1 MNCLEFRRA
10 AGADPEHL
18 DADAR
23 AHLDACPAC
32 AEYHRSLVAM
42 DATILKALQV
52 PLTAAAAAVR
62 TSPPKRPPLPRSR
75 WLALAASIVAG
86 VLVGSLLWVGGPRA
100 TLAREVVEHVL
111 HEPQSLTATH
121 ADLAD
126 VERILGDA
134 GVRVRPGIGTVSY
147 ARSCPFRGHVVPH
160 LVVRTAHGPV
170 TVLVLRNESVRRAIP
185 FEEQGYVGSLVPAG
199 PGSVAIVGG
208 ARADVAEV
216 TARLLEAVQWTDSRG
231 AE

>member
-1 MNCLEFRRA
+1 MSCLESRRA
-10 AGADPEHL
+10 AGADPGHL
-18 DADAR
+18 DADTR
-23 AHLDACPAC
+23 AHLAACPAC

-52 PLTAAAAAVR
+52 PLTAAAGSAR
-62 TSPPKRPPLPRSR
+62 TSRPKPLPRSR

-86 VLVGSLLWVGGPRA
+86 VLVGSLLWVGAPRA

-121 ADLAD
+121 ADPAD

-134 GVRVRPGIGTVSY
+134 GVRLRPGIGTVTY
-147 ARSCPFRGHVVPH
+147 VNSCPFRGHVVPH
-160 LVVRTAHGPV
+160 LVLQTAHGPV
-170 TVLVLRNESVRRAIP
+170 TVLMLRYESVLRAIP
-185 FEEQGYVGSLVPAG
+185 FEEQGYAGSLVPAG

-208 ARADVAEV
+208 APADVEEV
-216 TARLLEAVQWTDSRG
+216 TARLLEALQWTDSRG